1 MTTKAD
7 FTDEEWKQVLEGP
20 TSAGM
25 VVATAEKG
33 GTFRETFAMAGA
45 YTDARK
51 EHGASELLDEIV
63 THRPKTERIKAHS
76 KEELKDAYLEE
87 IRTAV
92 GLVADKATPQELG
105 DYRLF
110 IVNLAKKVAGA
121 KEEKGS
127 DGGVTDAEASAIAEI
142 EAALGTTE

>member
-25 VVATAEKG
+25 IVATAERG

-63 THRPKTERIKAHS
+63 SARPKTDRIKAHS
-76 KEELKDAYLEE
+76 KEELKDAYLDE

-92 GLVADKATPQELG
+92 GFVAAKASPEELG

-110 IVNLAKKVAGA
+110 VVTLAKKVAAA
-121 KEEKGS
+121 KKEKGS
-127 DGGVTDAEASAIAEI
+127 EDGVSPAEAQAITEI
-142 EAALGTTE
+142 EGALGVS

>member
-7 FTDEEWKQVLEGP
+7 FTDEEWEQVIEGP

-25 VVATAEKG
+25 IVTTAEKG

-87 IRTAV
+87 LRTAV
-92 GLVADKATPQELG
+92 GLVEAKATPEELG
-105 DYRLF
+105 EYRLF
-110 IVNLAKKVAGA
+110 VVNLAKKVAHA
-121 KEEKGS
+121 KVEKGS
-127 DGGVTDAEASAIAEI
+127 EDGVTEAEAAAITEI
-142 EAALGTTE
+142 EGALGSA

>member
-7 FTDEEWKQVLEGP
+7 FTDEEWKQILEGP

-76 KEELKDAYLEE
+76 KEELKAGYLDE
-87 IRTAV
+87 IRAAV
-92 GLVADKATPQELG
+92 GFVAAKATPQELG

-110 IVNLAKKVAGA
+110 VVNLAKKVAAA

-127 DGGVTDAEASAIAEI
+127 EDGVTEAEAGAIAEI
-142 EAALGTTE
+142 EGALGVSA

>member
-7 FTDEEWKQVLEGP
+7 FSDEEWKQVLEGP

-25 VVATAEKG
+25 IVTTAERG
-33 GTFRETFAMAGA
+33 GTFRESFAMAGA
-45 YTDARK
+45 YNDARK

-63 THRPKTERIKAHS
+63 THRPKTERVKAHS
-76 KEELKDAYLEE
+76 KEELKDAYLAE
-87 IRTAV
+87 IRTAAR
-92 GLVADKATPQELG
+92 LVADKATPEELG

-110 IVNLAKKVAGA
+110 VVNLAKKVAAA

-127 DGGVTDAEASAIAEI
+127 DGGVSPAEASAIAEI
-142 EAALGTTE
+142 EAALGVTD

>member
-7 FTDEEWKQVLEGP
+7 FTEEEWNQVLEGP

-25 VVATAEKG
+25 VVTTAERG

-63 THRPKTERIKAHS
+63 THRPKTDRIKAHS
-76 KEELKDAYLEE
+76 KEELKDGYLDEL
-87 IRTAV
+87 RAAVALVTA
-92 GLVADKATPQELG
+92 KATPAELG

-110 IVNLAKKVAGA
+110 VVSLAKKVAHA
-121 KEEKGS
+121 KKEKGS
-127 DGGVTDAEASAIAEI
+127 EDGVTAAEASAISEI
-142 EAALGTTE
+142 ESVLGI

>member
-7 FTDEEWKQVLEGP
+7 FTEDEWKQVLEGP

-25 VVATAEKG
+25 IVTTAERG

-63 THRPKTERIKAHS
+63 THRPKTERPKAHS
-76 KEELKDAYLEE
+76 KEELKDAYLDE
-87 IRTAV
+87 IRAAA
-92 GLVADKATPQELG
+92 GLVAAKATPEELG

-110 IVNLAKKVAGA
+110 VVAVAKKVAQA
-121 KEEKGS
+121 KKEKGS
-127 DGGVTDAEASAIAEI
+127 EDGVTAAEAAAIAEI
-142 EAALGTTE
+142 EGALGTA

>member
-7 FTDEEWKQVLEGP
+7 FTDEEWKQVIEGP

-25 VVATAEKG
+25 IVATAQKG

-63 THRPKTERIKAHS
+63 THRPKTDRPKAHS
-76 KEELKDAYLEE
+76 KEELKDAYLAE
-87 IRTAV
+87 IRGAIT
-92 GLVADKATPQELG
+92 LVTDKATPEELG

-127 DGGVTDAEASAIAEI
+127 EDGVTEAEANAITEI
-142 EAALGTTE
+142 EAALGTTA

>member
-7 FTDEEWKQVLEGP
+7 FTEEEWTQVVEGP

-25 VVATAEKG
+25 IVTTAERG
-33 GTFRETFAMAGA
+33 GTFRETFAMAAA

-63 THRPKTERIKAHS
+63 SHRPKTDRIKAHS
-76 KEELKDAYLEE
+76 KEELKAGYLDEL
-87 IRTAV
+87 RAAV
-92 GLVADKATPQELG
+92 ALVEAKATPAELG

-110 IVNLAKKVAGA
+110 VVTLAKKVAAA
-121 KEEKGS
+121 KKEKGS
-127 DGGVTDAEASAIAEI
+127 DDGVTPAEAAAITEI
-142 EAALGTTE
+142 EGALGSAA

>member
-25 VVATAEKG
+25 IVATAQKG

-51 EHGASELLDEIV
+51 EHGASELLDAIV
-63 THRPKTERIKAHS
+63 TTRPKTDRPKAHS
-76 KEELKDAYLEE
+76 KDELKDAYL
-87 IRTAV
+87 
-92 GLVADKATPQELG
+92 ADMIATLAMLDPILG
-105 DYRLF
+105 GIDR
-110 IVNLAKKVAGA
+110 
-121 KEEKGS
+121 
-127 DGGVTDAEASAIAEI
+127 
-142 EAALGTTE
+142 

>member
-1 MTTKAD
+1 MTTHAD
-7 FTDEEWKQVLEGP
+7 FTEDEWKTVLEGP

-25 VVATAEKG
+25 IVTTAERG

-63 THRPKTERIKAHS
+63 THRPKTERVKAHS
-76 KEELKDAYLEE
+76 KEEMKDAYLGE
-87 IRTAV
+87 IRDAV
-92 GLVADKATPQELG
+92 ALVAAKATPEELG

-110 IVNLAKKVAGA
+110 VVNLAKKVAAA
-121 KEEKGS
+121 KAEKGS
-127 DGGVTDAEASAIAEI
+127 EDGVSPAEASAIAEI
-142 EAALGTTE
+142 ETALGTAA

>member
-7 FTDEEWKQVLEGP
+7 FSDEEWKQVIEGP

-25 VVATAEKG
+25 VVATAERG

-76 KEELKDAYLEE
+76 KEELKDAYLAE
-87 IRTAV
+87 IRAAV
-92 GLVADKATPQELG
+92 GLVAAKATPQELG

-110 IVNLAKKVAGA
+110 VTNLAKKVAAA

-127 DGGVTDAEASAIAEI
+127 EGGVTEAEASAIAEI
-142 EAALGTTE
+142 EAALGTSV

>member
-1 MTTKAD
+1 MTTHAD
-7 FTDEEWKQVLEGP
+7 FTDEEWKQILEGP

-25 VVATAEKG
+25 IVATAERG

-51 EHGASELLDEIV
+51 EHGASELLDEV
-63 THRPKTERIKAHS
+63 VGHRPKTERVKAHS
-76 KEELKDAYLEE
+76 KEELKEAYLGE
-87 IRTAV
+87 IRDAVALVTA
-92 GLVADKATPQELG
+92 KATPEELG

-110 IVNLAKKVAGA
+110 VLTLAKKVAAA

-127 DGGVTDAEASAIAEI
+127 EDGVTEAEASAITEI
-142 EAALGTTE
+142 EGALGVS

>member
-7 FTDEEWKQVLEGP
+7 FSDEEWKQVLEGP

-25 VVATAEKG
+25 IVTTAEHG

-76 KEELKDAYLEE
+76 KEELKDAYLAE
-87 IRTAV
+87 IRTAA
-92 GLVADKATPQELG
+92 GLVADKATPEELG

-110 IVNLAKKVAGA
+110 VVNLAKKVAQA
-121 KEEKGS
+121 KKEKGS
-127 DGGVTDAEASAIAEI
+127 EDGVTAAEAAAISEI
-142 EAALGTTE
+142 EGALGTA

>member
-45 YTDARK
+45 YTEARK

-76 KEELKDAYLEE
+76 KEELKDGYLEE
-87 IRTAV
+87 LRTAA

-127 DGGVTDAEASAIAEI
+127 DGGVTEAEASAIAEI
-142 EAALGTTE
+142 EAALGITE